1 MSRYIPGRGF
11 EPDPRVGRR
20 GEIVNRPT
28 RDLNNDGVWSGG
40 SRDFDERS
48 GSYRPGFRDEGRRGG
63 RRGGGGRRGWW
74 NEPRRGNIPPRVDSR
89 PPRNDTDRWEKLTGG
104 NRLSS
109 DSERMDLL
117 TGKRSLPGDSERMR
131 LLTGEADSG
140 REYDPQDRKFNRQ
153 FNTETRG
160 EQPWDS
166 DSRSNPLERD
176 PLEGYNNT
184 SGRYNEPQP
193 KTGIKQAWNKV
204 RDTITPSAYEYGG
217 NIAKSAFQGGEQVNR
232 TDFKKSDIVSLFERT
247 DASRVPRTIGEETP
261 FSDANFYEKDGN
273 LTEHSIL
280 DKTYKNYEPN
290 ARNLVN
296 DFEGSS
302 NPFVDG
308 AKKVAYGYQN
318 PLGVRGQGFVE
329 INQPNQFES
338 PTAIYKDAAY
348 LNLQSNDP
356 NETNK
361 GQNWLGRAI
370 GNITGNK
377 SNIIGKEFA
386 TARLPYEKWSPK
398 MRQDYGFPSFG
409 DSLEKAEKGGKK
421 FSDYVA
427 EYESSSGLGQTNQPE
442 SDYSEPW
449 ASRPPK
455 YRLPDGSW
463 TDIPQANQI
472 SGGPQDTAD
481 LTQKALE
488 KEAGVTN
495 RPATV
500 DLNKPKELPSQQKT
514 AKDWTQ
520 VSTYRPSAQLQSLWR
535 ANEAATQR
543 INKEWNKGNPATG
556 FNLQPGIDAGTKASK
571 AFSDLQEKEMTAH
584 QKLTEEQGG
593 NYWAAPGESYSTWG
607 GWPANWLDKEYKGKY
622 WY

>member
-1 MSRYIPGRGF
+1 MTSPRRLPGGDIDPSWWE
-11 EPDPRVGRR
+11 EPAGPGDADPRRKR
-20 GEIVNRPT
+20 GEIVTRPT
-28 RDLNNDGVWSGG
+28 RDINDDRVWTGG

-48 GSYRPGFRDEGRRGG
+48 GTYRPGHRGGRRGG
-63 RRGGGGRRGWW
+63 RRGGGGGRRGWW
-74 NEPRRGNIPPRVDSR
+74 NEPRRVR
-89 PPRNDTDRWEKLTGG
+89 PPRNDTNRWETLTGG
-104 NRLSS
+104 NRLAS

-131 LLTGEADSG
+131 LLTGESDFGGRGSRYG
-140 REYDPQDRKFNRQ
+140 GRREYDPQDRKFNRQ
-153 FNTETRG
+153 FNTEPRG
-160 EQPWDS
+160 KQPWDS

-176 PLEGYNNT
+176 PLKGYNST

-193 KTGIKQAWNKV
+193 KTLRQRAEELGDKI

-217 NIAKSAFQGGEQVNR
+217 NIARSAFQGGEQVNR
-232 TDFKKSDIVSLFERT
+232 TDFKESDIRSLFERT
-247 DASRVPRTIGEETP
+247 NTSRVPRTIGKETP
-261 FSDANFYEKDGN
+261 FSDENFYEKDGN

-280 DKTYKNYEPN
+280 DKTYKDYEPN

-302 NPFVDG
+302 NPFVEG
-308 AKKVAYGYQN
+308 AQKVAYGYKN

-386 TARLPYEKWSPK
+386 TARLPYNKWSQK
-398 MRQDYGFPSFG
+398 MRRDYGHSSFG
-409 DSLEKAEKGGKK
+409 DSLEMAEKTNYETPSI
-421 FSDYVA
+421 SDRT
-427 EYESSSGLGQTNQPE
+427 EEFIN
-442 SDYSEPW
+442 DYSEPW

-472 SGGPQDTAD
+472 SGGPQDTS
-481 LTQKALE
+481 
-488 KEAGVTN
+488 G
-495 RPATV
+495 
-500 DLNKPKELPSQQKT
+500 S
-514 AKDWTQ
+514 
-520 VSTYRPSAQLQSLWR
+520 
-535 ANEAATQR
+535 
-543 INKEWNKGNPATG
+543 
-556 FNLQPGIDAGTKASK
+556 
-571 AFSDLQEKEMTAH
+571 
-584 QKLTEEQGG
+584 
-593 NYWAAPGESYSTWG
+593 
-607 GWPANWLDKEYKGKY
+607 WPENWLDKEYKGKY

>member
-261 FSDANFYEKDGN
+261 FSAANF
-273 LTEHSIL
+273 
-280 DKTYKNYEPN
+280 
-290 ARNLVN
+290 
-296 DFEGSS
+296 
-302 NPFVDG
+302 
-308 AKKVAYGYQN
+308 
-318 PLGVRGQGFVE
+318 
-329 INQPNQFES
+329 
-338 PTAIYKDAAY
+338 
-348 LNLQSNDP
+348 
-356 NETNK
+356 
-361 GQNWLGRAI
+361 
-370 GNITGNK
+370 
-377 SNIIGKEFA
+377 
-386 TARLPYEKWSPK
+386 
-398 MRQDYGFPSFG
+398 
-409 DSLEKAEKGGKK
+409 
-421 FSDYVA
+421 
-427 EYESSSGLGQTNQPE
+427 
-442 SDYSEPW
+442 
-449 ASRPPK
+449 
-455 YRLPDGSW
+455 
-463 TDIPQANQI
+463 
-472 SGGPQDTAD
+472 
-481 LTQKALE
+481 
-488 KEAGVTN
+488 
-495 RPATV
+495 
-500 DLNKPKELPSQQKT
+500 
-514 AKDWTQ
+514 
-520 VSTYRPSAQLQSLWR
+520 
-535 ANEAATQR
+535 
-543 INKEWNKGNPATG
+543 
-556 FNLQPGIDAGTKASK
+556 
-571 AFSDLQEKEMTAH
+571 
-584 QKLTEEQGG
+584 
-593 NYWAAPGESYSTWG
+593 
-607 GWPANWLDKEYKGKY
+607 
-622 WY
+622 

>member
-1 MSRYIPGRGF
+1 MPIIPREGVF
-11 EPDPRVGRR
+11 YL
-20 GEIVNRPT
+20 GERKDIVSRPT
-28 RDLNNDGVWSGG
+28 RDLNED
-40 SRDFDERS
+40 
-48 GSYRPGFRDEGRRGG
+48 RRGG
-63 RRGGGGRRGWW
+63 RRSGRRRRSDRRGWW
-74 NEPRRGNIPPRVDSR
+74 NEPRRGNVPPRVDSR
-89 PPRNDTDRWEKLTGG
+89 PPRNDTDRWETLTGG

-117 TGKRSLPGDSERMR
+117 TGNRSLPSNSERMS
-131 LLTGEADSG
+131 LLTGESDFGGRGSRYG
-140 REYDPQDRKFNRQ
+140 GRREYDPQDRKFNRQ

-166 DSRSNPLERD
+166 DSPSNPLERD

-184 SGRYNEPQP
+184 SGRYNETQP

-217 NIAKSAFQGGEQVNR
+217 NIARSAFQGGEQVNR
-232 TDFKKSDIVSLFERT
+232 TDFKDSDMVSLFERT
-247 DASRVPRTIGEETP
+247 DASRVPRTIGKETP
-261 FSDANFYEKDGN
+261 FSDQNFYEKDGN

-318 PLGVRGQGFVE
+318 SLGVRGQGFVE

-361 GQNWLGRAI
+361 GQNWLGKAI
-370 GNITGNK
+370 RNITGNK

-386 TARLPYEKWSPK
+386 TARLPYEKWSQK
-398 MRQDYGFPSFG
+398 MRRDYGFPSFG
-409 DSLEKAEKGGKK
+409 DSLEMAEKTDYETPSISDRAEK
-421 FSDYVA
+421 FINAY
-427 EYESSSGLGQTNQPE
+427 QPE

-472 SGGPQDTAD
+472 SGGPQDTS
-481 LTQKALE
+481 
-488 KEAGVTN
+488 G
-495 RPATV
+495 
-500 DLNKPKELPSQQKT
+500 S
-514 AKDWTQ
+514 
-520 VSTYRPSAQLQSLWR
+520 
-535 ANEAATQR
+535 
-543 INKEWNKGNPATG
+543 
-556 FNLQPGIDAGTKASK
+556 
-571 AFSDLQEKEMTAH
+571 
-584 QKLTEEQGG
+584 
-593 NYWAAPGESYSTWG
+593 
-607 GWPANWLDKEYKGKY
+607 WPENWLDKEYKGKY